1 MDKKKL
7 TPEESLSLITK
18 TIEEVNRKT
27 IEETKKGFK
36 EGSVIYLMWGFL
48 VFFVSLCQFFIIRFE
63 LNIATGIPALLY
75 PLGGLYTF
83 IYFRKKTKNIDFP
96 KNNLLGNLLFALGT
110 LLGANFMIMALFF
123 GPQLG
128 VAFIPVVL
136 ILYAFWIIMMG
147 VSIKFKPIFI
157 GGIVIN
163 ILAFIPFLIDWQYH
177 FLIITAASVVGII
190 IPGILLRR
198 DK

>member
-1 MDKKKL
+1 MDKTVL

-27 IEETKKGFK
+27 IEDTKKGFK

-48 VFFVSLCQFFIIRFE
+48 MFFVTLCQFFIIRFE
-63 LNIATGIPALLY
+63 LNIATGFPALLY
-75 PLGGLYTF
+75 PIGGLFTF
-83 IYFRKKTKNIDFP
+83 IYWKKTKNIDSS

-110 LLGANFMIMALFF
+110 LLGVNFMIMALFF

-128 VAFIPVVL
+128 VAFIPVFL

-157 GGIVIN
+157 GGIAIN
-163 ILAFIPFLIDWQYH
+163 LLAFIPFLIDWQYH